1 MRKVAFLI
9 AASPVPAFFSQIAVF
24 RVALGHL
31 NWRRWQPSV
40 HVFMAGKA
48 DGVAL
53 SDWYPY
59 LDDLAMVHVPG
70 AGATPDPFFFTQR
83 DAVFRLAPTD
93 ADVLAT
99 MGADT
104 LPVAD
109 FEDVLDYVVETE
121 SVAGVIAH
129 ANPLLRSRGAWQ
141 NVAEGL
147 ISAPLDFRYAYSL
160 TAADVPTEER
170 LAPFYVNN
178 GVVFFPRSGF
188 RELSQCHLR
197 LRPRL
202 MDRLPDPF
210 FAGQVALAL
219 ALAETGTRTCALLM
233 RYNFPN
239 DALAE
244 TRYPEELD
252 NVSIFHYLRTDKFD
266 RHPIFVNAVQYAEF
280 LKIPLEG
287 ANHAFQQ
294 QIKTIIGS
302 EYPFGK

>member
-1 MRKVAFLI
+1 MLNL
-9 AASPVPAFFSQIAVF
+9 VPA
-24 RVALGHL
+24 
-31 NWRRWQPSV
+31 
-40 HVFMAGKA
+40 
-48 DGVAL
+48 
-53 SDWYPY
+53 
-59 LDDLAMVHVPG
+59 
-70 AGATPDPFFFTQR
+70 
-83 DAVFRLAPTD
+83 
-93 ADVLAT
+93 
-99 MGADT
+99 
-104 LPVAD
+104 
-109 FEDVLDYVVETE
+109 
-121 SVAGVIAH
+121 
-129 ANPLLRSRGAWQ
+129 
-141 NVAEGL
+141 AEGN
-147 ISAPLDFRYAYSL
+147 
-160 TAADVPTEER
+160 TA
-170 LAPFYVNN
+170 
-178 GVVFFPRSGF
+178 GF

-233 RYNFPN
+233 RYNFHN

-266 RHPIFVNAVQYAEF
+266 RHRIFVNAVQYAEF